1 MDTLSRSPDVGALRL
16 LAKVFTDLPKWGY
29 AGTTKARRIM
39 IRGLC
44 VGGRVS
50 DALKLARNV
59 PPNEVEWFNLLD
71 SAVKRDPSAVDPVLE
86 ELKRHRDLTP
96 DEYAAVFRHLR
107 YSIPDAGIEPI
118 RDKMVETLRDMR
130 AKDIRLDRNGGAD
143 LAGLQVSLGD
153 LDYAQKVLSEWDM
166 EKTKDPKLWNL
177 AVELEMARAT
187 AAATATASPGSDGD
201 DIAVRDVVTRM
212 INRGVAAPQRALAFF
227 AVRHLSDTRAKRSF
241 LGSHDVIAA
250 IDHAEKVCRTD
261 ASATVWAEA
270 IRVLTL
276 DNDNADVSA
285 ALDAYAEARHRGVV
299 VNVQLAQALIIP
311 LCNASPPQVAS
322 AMGVYADLTS
332 EPIPLKATRDRDR
345 LLELYTTLL
354 RAASRA
360 GSLDIATRLIKDLR
374 ARSLPLP
381 PSGATSILIAIMRT
395 APDHHAAFGIYAHF
409 HALNGARL
417 SANDYSAILACFL
430 DTKKQSPFAPPKL
443 YLEIVQD
450 MRRSGFRPDSQV
462 LASLLRSYGARAT
475 GVLRSSSDPAIRAS
489 HLSSIHKAIKD
500 LHIFLRLDELVEVD
514 VPLLNALMDAY
525 SRVGAYTSAFEV
537 WGELVERRSREDAA
551 RVKELYGPSISIALD
566 TCARSDQLG
575 RARRIWAWARHHGLD
590 NPHTWDTWV
599 ECLCRLGK
607 LDEAVDVVCTEMK
620 IQQAGAPRP
629 TKDTLEVLLRFAWSR
644 EDLNDVPRRVM
655 QDFPEMWE
663 DVGGL
668 LERKV
673 GRLLQARKERGME
686 REQERDEQQRKE
698 DELGEREDV
707 RQEQLEQVL
716 QRLAQA
722 GKRGT
727 EAK

>member
-1 MDTLSRSPDVGALRL
+1 M
-16 LAKVFTDLPKWGY
+16 
-29 AGTTKARRIM
+29 
-39 IRGLC
+39 
-44 VGGRVS
+44 
-50 DALKLARNV
+50 
-59 PPNEVEWFNLLD
+59 
-71 SAVKRDPSAVDPVLE
+71 
-86 ELKRHRDLTP
+86 
-96 DEYAAVFRHLR
+96 
-107 YSIPDAGIEPI
+107 
-118 RDKMVETLRDMR
+118 
-130 AKDIRLDRNGGAD
+130 
-143 LAGLQVSLGD
+143 
-153 LDYAQKVLSEWDM
+153 
-166 EKTKDPKLWNL
+166 
-177 AVELEMARAT
+177 
-187 AAATATASPGSDGD
+187 
-201 DIAVRDVVTRM
+201 
-212 INRGVAAPQRALAFF
+212 
-227 AVRHLSDTRAKRSF
+227 SDTRAKRSF
-241 LGSHDVIAA
+241 IGSHDVIAA

-270 IRVLTL
+270 IRLLTL
-276 DNDNADVSA
+276 DNPDVDP
-285 ALDAYAEARHRGVV
+285 ALDAYAEARHRGVI
-299 VNVQLAQALIIP
+299 VNVQLAQALIFP
-311 LCNASPPQVAS
+311 LCNASPPQLAP

-332 EPIPLKATRDRDR
+332 EPVPLKTTRDRDR

-354 RAASRA
+354 RAASRV

-381 PSGATSILIAIMRT
+381 PSGATSILIAIMRI
-395 APDHHAAFGIYAHF
+395 APGHHAAFGIYAHF

-475 GVLRSSSDPAIRAS
+475 GVLRSSNDPAFRAS
-489 HLSSIHKAIKD
+489 HLSWIHKAIKD

-537 WGELVERRSREDAA
+537 WGELVERRAREDPA
-551 RVKELYGPSISIALD
+551 RVKDLYGPSISIALD
-566 TCARSDQLG
+566 TCGRSDQLG

-607 LDEAVDVVCTEMK
+607 LDEAVDVVCNEMK
-620 IQQAGAPRP
+620 EQQAGAPRP

-663 DVGGL
+663 DVSGL

-673 GRLLQARKERGME
+673 GRLLQARKERGMVG
-686 REQERDEQQRKE
+686 EQKRDEQMRKE
-698 DELGEREDV
+698 DELAEREDV
-707 RQEQLEQVL
+707 SPEQLEQVL

-722 GKRGT
+722 GKRGA
-727 EAK
+727 EAKE